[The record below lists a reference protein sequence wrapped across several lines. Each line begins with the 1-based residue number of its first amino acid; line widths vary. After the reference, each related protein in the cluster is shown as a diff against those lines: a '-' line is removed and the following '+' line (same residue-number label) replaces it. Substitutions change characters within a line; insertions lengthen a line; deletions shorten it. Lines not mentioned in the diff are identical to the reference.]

1 MASQRGKL
9 EVSIH
14 RRGKSKKSEKERLS
28 VITES
33 LEGRTNT
40 ADFAYVDLESRE
52 SEGQSDNFEQRVD
65 GIDFGKCT

>member
-1 MASQRGKL
+1 M
-9 EVSIH
+9 
-14 RRGKSKKSEKERLS
+14 S